1 MLSHQ
6 TKFNKFTK
14 TKIRANNRMKP
25 ETTDENWTIC
35 EYIDINQHNT
45 DSQVSQR
52 RNPKGS

>member
-14 TKIRANNRMKP
+14 TKIRASNRMKP
-25 ETTDENWTIC
+25 ETTDENWTIY